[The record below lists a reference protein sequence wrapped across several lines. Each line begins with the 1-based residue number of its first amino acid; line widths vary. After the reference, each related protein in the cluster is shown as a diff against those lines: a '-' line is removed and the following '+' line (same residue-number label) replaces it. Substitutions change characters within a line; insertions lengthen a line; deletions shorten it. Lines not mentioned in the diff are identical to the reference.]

1 MFEFKLSKIP
11 FSLKEELSEFELLG
25 AQELSFDISKF
36 KLTILSGAHGE
47 NLPFRFFLQSLC

>member
-25 AQELSFDISKF
+25 GEPAQELSFEISKF
-36 KLTILSGAHGE
+36 KLTILSVGTW
-47 NLPFRFFLQSLC
+47 